1 MADEEI
7 VVDNGARKLTLD
19 ELGRTQAGMGRLMPE
34 VGARIWK
41 LWYAAEAGNWPL
53 ARYELVEAVALLE
66 LGAFVRPKYRTT
78 MAAFLS
84 DDIEPLSKAIEA
96 RDWAAFEA
104 RFGPMVDAANRYHGV
119 YNKGFIRWRLPDAP
133 PPDLDLTPLPD

>member
-84 DDIEPLSKAIEA
+84 EDIEPLSHAIEA
-96 RDWAAFEA
+96 RDWTAFEA
-104 RFGPMVDAANRYHGV
+104 GFGPMVDAANRYHGV
-119 YNKGFIRWRLPDAP
+119 YNKGFIRWRLPDTP